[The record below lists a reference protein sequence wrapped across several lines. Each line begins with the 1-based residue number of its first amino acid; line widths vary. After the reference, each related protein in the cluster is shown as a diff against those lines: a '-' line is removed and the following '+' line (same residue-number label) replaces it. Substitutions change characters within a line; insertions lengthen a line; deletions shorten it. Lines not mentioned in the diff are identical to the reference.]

1 MEGEGRVVGARRED
15 GWGRREKGGWLEGEG
30 VGGRMV
36 RGRRVKLRG
45 RTDTRISESYIGR
58 KRGRE

>member
-1 MEGEGRVVGARRED
+1 MVGTRRED
-15 GWGRREKGGWLEGEG
+15 GWGRREKGLEGGG

>member
-1 MEGEGRVVGARRED
+1 MVGARRED